1 MSPLIDRITMESVFP
16 ADELVTLDDRALAA
30 IAHEPTRAFLREI
43 GLPDQVGWFE
53 ADHWLLDGD
62 LRIGGDAW
70 QAVARRHPNCP
81 FDMSAWLTLGGIAL
95 DDVIVDTDTGV
106 VYSIPE
112 NGPPHLLNTGIDTL
126 AYFLHALEE
135 ERPEY
140 DAEAAPTKAS
150 TPRAPS
156 GGCCAECAERTPS
169 PWSIPNR
176 PGFRSYGMCVIS
188 CRMGLQSL

>member
-1 MSPLIDRITMESVFP
+1 MSPLIDRTMMESVFP

-30 IAHEPTRAFLREI
+30 IAHEPTRTFLREV

-53 ADHWLLDGD
+53 ADQLLLDGD

-70 QAVARRHPNCP
+70 QAVTQRHPSCP

-95 DDVIVDTDTGV
+95 DDVIVDTTTGV

-112 NGPPHLLNTGIDTL
+112 NGPPHLLNTNVDRL

-140 DAEAAPTKAS
+140 DVEAGTDEGADPQ
-150 TPRAPS
+150 
-156 GGCCAECAERTPS
+156 GAER
-169 PWSIPNR
+169 R
-176 PGFRSYGMCVIS
+176 LLH
-188 CRMGLQSL
+188 RMRQVDALAMEHPESTWFLVLRYVRNLLQD